1 MLASREI
8 CKWAFTFGM
17 RYVDGLAVH
26 ASHLQESL
34 AEAGYLGRKLA
45 QAALSDAKEGRRKFS
60 DDEERYLYYANK
72 PWSAFMPYMENLS
85 QGSLKWQKS
94 LMEKALRQRAFSNQ
108 EAIELLEKASV
119 EFQKAVKYY
128 NLNNYQSA
136 SRHLVR
142 ASSFWT
148 HASWKEFL

>member
-1 MLASREI
+1 
-8 CKWAFTFGM
+8 
-17 RYVDGLAVH
+17 
-26 ASHLQESL
+26 
-34 AEAGYLGRKLA
+34 
-45 QAALSDAKEGRRKFS
+45 
-60 DDEERYLYYANK
+60 
-72 PWSAFMPYMENLS
+72 MPYMENLS

-119 EFQKAVKYY
+119 EFQNAVKYY
-128 NLNNYQSA
+128 NLNDYQSA

-148 HASWKEFL
+148 HATWKEFLEEQIIRSKPPEVYRPLPDL